1 MYIPTQE
8 ERYSKVAL
16 FTLILCVMVPSAV
29 VVALYSDMGIMT
41 IIGACAWP
49 LAYPIVAETGN
60 MAAGMVFS
68 TTLQLVAFVLLY
80 RSKLTPKRK
89 TTIAIIWGMG
99 FALLV
104 RIILAYE
111 LKQAV
116 IRAYLE
122 AQ

>member
-29 VVALYSDMGIMT
+29 VAACYSSMSWMA

-49 LAYPIVAETGN
+49 LAYPIVAATGN
-60 MAAGMVFS
+60 MATGLVISTAVQLAGFLMLS
-68 TTLQLVAFVLLY
+68 
-80 RSKLTPKRK
+80 RSKMPSKKK
-89 TTIAIIWGMG
+89 TTIAILWGMS
-99 FALLV
+99 FALAV

>member
-29 VVALYSDMGIMT
+29 VVGLYSDMGVMS

-49 LAYPIVAETGN
+49 IAYPLVAASGS
-60 MAAGMVFS
+60 MAGGMVIS
-68 TTLQLVAFVLLY
+68 TVVQLVAFILLY
-80 RSKLTPKRK
+80 RSRLTPKRK